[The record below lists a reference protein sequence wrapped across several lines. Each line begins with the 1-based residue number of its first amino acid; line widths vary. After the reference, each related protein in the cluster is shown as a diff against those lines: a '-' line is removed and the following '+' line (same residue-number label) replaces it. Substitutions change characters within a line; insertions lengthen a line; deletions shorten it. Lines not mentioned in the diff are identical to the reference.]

1 VRVLLFAGKG
11 GVGKTTIAAATAVAA
26 ARRGIKTLV
35 LSTDRAH
42 SLTDVLGQA
51 ETARGVAHEVEPGL
65 SVLQVDPTVQ
75 LARAWATVRRYL
87 VELLDRLGVAEL
99 EAADLLS
106 LAGADD
112 VLDLL
117 CLREQVESG
126 PWDLVV
132 VDAAASGE
140 TLRLLAVPDSLVRAV
155 DRVWSPGRRL
165 GLQRTRP
172 EPAVAA
178 AMARLRDELAAVRS
192 LVLAPTTSVR
202 LVLVPEAVGLA
213 EARRTFTALTVQGV
227 AVDAVVANRVVPA
240 DGDDPWRTSWAAAQ
254 ARLLAEADESFAP
267 LTVQR
272 LPYLSEEPV
281 GAEALDLLGST
292 LLEPADDPDGAGGS
306 SAVER
311 LLGAVATAGPQVRR
325 TDQGYQLVLPA
336 PLASAREIG
345 LTRDGDDLRLE
356 VQGTHRVVALP
367 PVLRRCIATSAVV
380 TGGSLVVEF
389 VPDPRSWPQGSE
401 SPTSTT
407 HGRQR

>member
-1 VRVLLFAGKG
+1 MRVLLFAGKG

-42 SLTDVLGQA
+42 SLTDVLGHA

-75 LARAWATVRRYL
+75 LARAWATVRRYV

-165 GLQRTRP
+165 GLHRTRP

-227 AVDAVVANRVVPA
+227 AVDAVVANRVVPS
-240 DGDDPWRTSWAAAQ
+240 DGDDPWRTSWATAQ

-267 LTVQR
+267 LMVQR

-292 LLEPADDPDGAGGS
+292 LLEPAGDPDGEGGP

-311 LLGAVATAGPQVRR
+311 LLRAVVTLGPQVRR
-325 TDQGYQLVLPA
+325 TDQGYELVLPA
-336 PLASAREIG
+336 PLASAREVE
-345 LTRDGDDLRLE
+345 LARDGDDLRLE
-356 VQGTHRVVALP
+356 VQGTRRVVALP
-367 PVLRRCIATSAVV
+367 PVLRRCIATCAVV
-380 TGGSLVVEF
+380 TGGSLVVQL
-389 VPDPRSWPQGSE
+389 VPDPRSWPEGSE
-401 SPTSTT
+401 SPTPTT
-407 HGRQR
+407 SGRQR